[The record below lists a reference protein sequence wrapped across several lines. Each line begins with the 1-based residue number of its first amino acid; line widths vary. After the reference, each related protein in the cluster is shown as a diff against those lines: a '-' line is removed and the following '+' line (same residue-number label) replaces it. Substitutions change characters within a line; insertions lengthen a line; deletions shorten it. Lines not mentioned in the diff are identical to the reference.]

1 MKKYLL
7 IFFCLIVNYSFS
19 QENKIV
25 ENLIL
30 QKKYL
35 EADSILKEKIKNS
48 DKVSSDLTFLFGK
61 NSFFLNKYKQSI
73 NWLNKYLELRGQA
86 GKYSDETIKFLEL
99 SNTKFLIETE
109 KDIENVYVQLFS
121 YNYINCT
128 NDRKICP

>member
-1 MKKYLL
+1 MWLK
-7 IFFCLIVNYSFS
+7 
-19 QENKIV
+19 
-25 ENLIL
+25 NLIL
-30 QKKYL
+30 QKNYL

-99 SNTKFLIETE
+99 SNTKLLIETE
-109 KDIENVYVQLFS
+109 SVKQIITKVL
-121 YNYINCT
+121 
-128 NDRKICP
+128 

>member
-1 MKKYLL
+1 M
-7 IFFCLIVNYSFS
+7 IANYSFS

-99 SNTKFLIETE
+99 SNTKLLIETE
-109 KDIENVYVQLFS
+109 KDIENVYVQLFHIITS
-121 YNYINCT
+121 IVQMIEKYVQYVEVAQL
-128 NDRKICP
+128 